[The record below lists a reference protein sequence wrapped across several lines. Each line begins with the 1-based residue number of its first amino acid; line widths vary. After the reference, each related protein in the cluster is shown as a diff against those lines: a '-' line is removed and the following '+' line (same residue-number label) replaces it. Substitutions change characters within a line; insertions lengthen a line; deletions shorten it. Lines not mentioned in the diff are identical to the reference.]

1 MDQGTHAVLIL
12 ATATLLAGA
21 GIVVLALG
29 WRRWYRG
36 ERSDMVLGEI
46 TSRQATLSLVAIPVV
61 GLSVCLLIAVGA
73 AALR

>member
-1 MDQGTHAVLIL
+1 MDHATHAVLIL

-46 TSRQATLSLVAIPVV
+46 TPRQATLSLVAIPLA
-61 GLSVCLLIAVGA
+61 GLSVCLVLALGA